1 MNSFLLKDG
10 HVVDPANNIDKV
22 CDLRI
27 ENGKIKE
34 IGILEKK
41 NNEEI
46 INCKNLHVFPGLID
60 LQVHLREPGRE
71 DKETIES
78 GLTSALYG
86 GITSVLSMP
95 NTTPVTDSASTVEY
109 QINKAKSLNLANL
122 YVAGAITKGQKG
134 KKMSEYWEMKNSGA
148 VALTD
153 DGVDVEDEMLLQK
166 AMEYAVT
173 HDIPILSHCQNYKLT
188 DDGVMHEG
196 SVSTK
201 LALPGISPEAEDM
214 AVYKN
219 LLLAEKT
226 GCKLHLLHNSTK
238 GSVELIKQFKDKGL
252 NITAETCP
260 QYISLTDDIC
270 DNYNTL
276 GKMYPP
282 IRSKDHQDAIIKALQ
297 DDIITVI
304 STDHAPHL
312 IFEKAQP
319 FENAT
324 NGSVGLETSFAVCYT
339 NLVKTGK
346 LSLSKLVE
354 KMTVNPAKV
363 IGIDKGTLSVD
374 MNADIA
380 IFDLNEEWKIDV
392 KNMKTKGGNCVFN
405 GMKVFSKPKFVFVN
419 GEEKINK

>member
-1 MNSFLLKDG
+1 MNSYLLKDG

-22 CDLRI
+22 FDIRI

-34 IGILEKK
+34 LGTLEKN
-41 NNEEI
+41 NNEKI
-46 INCKNLHVFPGLID
+46 IDCKNLHIFPGFVD

-78 GLTSALYG
+78 GLTSALHG

-95 NTTPVTDSASTVEY
+95 NTNPTTDSASMVEY
-109 QINKAKSLNLANL
+109 QINRAKSLNLANL
-122 YVAGAITKGQKG
+122 YVAGSITKGQKG
-134 KKMSEYWEMKNSGA
+134 KKMSEFWEMKNSGI

-153 DGVDVEDEMLLQK
+153 DGVDVEDEMVLQK
-166 AMEYAVT
+166 SMEYALT
-173 HDIPILSHCQNYKLT
+173 HNLPILSHCQNYKLT
-188 DDGVMHEG
+188 DDGIIHEG
-196 SVSTK
+196 KISTK
-201 LALPGISPEAEDM
+201 LALAGISTEAEDM

-219 LLLAEKT
+219 LLLAKKT

-238 GSVELIKQFKDKGL
+238 GSVKLIKEFIDKGV

-260 QYISLTDDIC
+260 QYISLTDEIC
-270 DNYNTL
+270 DNYNTQS
-276 GKMYPP
+276 KMYPP

-312 IFEKAQP
+312 SFEKEQS
-319 FENAT
+319 FENAAF
-324 NGSVGLETSFAVCYT
+324 GSVGLESSFSICYT
-339 NLVKTGK
+339 YLVKNKK

-363 IGIDKGTLSVD
+363 ININKGTLSIGRY
-374 MNADIA
+374 ADISV
-380 IFDLNEEWKIDV
+380 FDLNTEWEINV

-405 GMKVFSKPKFVFVN
+405 GMKVFSKPKFVFVK
-419 GEEKINK
+419 GEEKIN